1 MKKKKSRA
9 ERWTP
14 SRLASLSENLL
25 IPPPRPHYCRATT
38 FAVFCIPV
46 SFEAIWFCY
55 SVLTLRQ
62 NSKTSPN
69 ASKRLL
75 NL

>member
-25 IPPPRPHYCRATT
+25 IPPPRPHYCSATT
-38 FAVFCIPV
+38 FAVFVFLCRLKR
-46 SFEAIWFCY
+46 SGFAILY
-55 SVLTLRQ
+55 
-62 NSKTSPN
+62 
-69 ASKRLL
+69 
-75 NL
+75 